1 MIEKFSYSFEDLE
14 IDHSE
19 ITRLL
24 GFPDGNLPEPFSG
37 YLEEAIRNA
46 DDLCHIH
53 GATYISNQIQF
64 SEKKDKLIVS
74 GTELAIGKTIAKEIR
89 QSEEVVLFICTAGEK
104 ISELSSRLLR
114 GENPVLGY
122 VYDILGSVIADSAA
136 AAIQRE
142 ISRLAASN
150 GQLATNRYSPGY
162 CQWSVE
168 DQFSLFSFFP
178 ENCCGISL
186 TDSALMNPVKSVSGI
201 FGIGKHV
208 KYREYT
214 CEICGMKDCFYR
226 SDQNK
231 NY

>member
-14 IDHSE
+14 IDPSE

-24 GFPDGNLPEPFSG
+24 GYPVGNLPEPFSG
-37 YLEEAIRNA
+37 YVEEAILEA
-46 DDLCHIH
+46 KYLCNIQ

-64 SEKKDKLIVS
+64 SATGDKLFVS
-74 GTELAIGKTIAKEIR
+74 GTGLAIGKTVAKELR
-89 QSEEVVLFICTAGEK
+89 HSEEIVLFICTAGPK

-122 VYDILGSVIADSAA
+122 VYDILGSVIADTAA
-136 AAIQRE
+136 VTIQRE
-142 ISRLAASN
+142 ISKLAAS
-150 GQLATNRYSPGY
+150 GGKLATNRYSPGY
-162 CQWSVE
+162 CRWNVE
-168 DQFSLFSFFP
+168 DQFKLFSFFP

-186 TDSALMNPVKSVSGI
+186 TESALMNPVKSVSGL

-214 CEICGMKDCFYR
+214 CDLCGMTDCFYR
-226 SDQNK
+226 NEPK
-231 NY
+231 